1 MGREGLNK
9 AARRA
14 TRESAVRVRLTK
26 TGGGGGGGG
35 RKFQGGRAGGGRHR
49 QDRTSL
55 CKKKDAAG
63 AAGCGC
69 GCGCKPSGRPPSWIP
84 GGRARTHGPRHAPM
98 WGRTPRAPPQTRPH
112 HRQIQM
118 LLMMILL
125 PSNFYISTNLSIS

>member
-63 AAGCGC
+63 AAGCGLRLRLQAIWAAAELDSR
-69 GCGCKPSGRPPSWIP
+69 GPSADTWPAS
-84 GGRARTHGPRHAPM
+84 RTHVGPDSS
-98 WGRTPRAPPQTRPH
+98 RPS
-112 HRQIQM
+112 
-118 LLMMILL
+118 
-125 PSNFYISTNLSIS
+125 PN